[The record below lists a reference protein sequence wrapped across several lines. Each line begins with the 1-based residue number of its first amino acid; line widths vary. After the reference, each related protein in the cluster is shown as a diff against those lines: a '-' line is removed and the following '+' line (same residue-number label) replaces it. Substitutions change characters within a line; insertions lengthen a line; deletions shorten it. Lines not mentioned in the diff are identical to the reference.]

1 MSDISQ
7 QAGSSPA
14 SDPTS
19 RSCAST
25 TSGPSP
31 QSEPSWQ
38 RLLVYLKTP
47 WTIVLVAPLLVAL
60 FDMPNFAPV
69 VGTAVRAFFGTV
81 PVIAFAVFLIAYLK
95 AAGAE
100 AMVAEAFKGKE
111 ARMIFLAALFGGL
124 APFCSCEVIP
134 FIAGLLALGA
144 PLSAVMAFWLSSPL
158 IDPPT
163 LLITASA
170 LGWPFAVGKAV
181 SAVAL
186 GLFGGFIVAYL
197 MRAGWLSSP
206 LKKNTV
212 GCSSCGCGPSPF
224 SGKPVW
230 AFWNEEAR
238 RGTFWAELRTNA
250 LFLVKWLALA
260 YMLEGL
266 LITYV
271 PADLIASLVGGTG
284 VVPIGIAA
292 FVGIPAYLNSYV
304 APPLLAGLMEQG
316 MSAGA
321 AMSFMVAGA
330 VSSVPAMAAVWS
342 LVKRRVFAVYLG
354 LGVSGAILSGVA
366 FQLMV

>member
-1 MSDISQ
+1 MAETTQSQ
-7 QAGSSPA
+7 P
-14 SDPTS
+14 PTWRTQINS
-19 RSCAST
+19 
-25 TSGPSP
+25 
-31 QSEPSWQ
+31 
-38 RLLVYLKTP
+38 LKTP
-47 WTIVLVAPLLVAL
+47 WTLVILAPMFVAL
-60 FDMPNFAPV
+60 FDFDNLLPVTSIAVKAFA
-69 VGTAVRAFFGTV
+69 GTL

-100 AMVAEAFKGKE
+100 SMVAEAFKGKE
-111 ARMIFLAALFGGL
+111 SRMIILAALLGGL

-134 FIAGLLALGA
+134 FIAGLLTLGA

-170 LGWPFAVGKAV
+170 LGWPFAVGKAI
-181 SAVAL
+181 SAVGL
-186 GLFGGFIVAYL
+186 GLLGGFVVTYVTK
-197 MRAGWLSSP
+197 AGWLTSP
-206 LKKNTV
+206 LRQNTV
-212 GCSSCGCGPSPF
+212 GCSSCGCGPKPF

-230 AFWNEEAR
+230 SFWKEER
-238 RGTFWAELRTNA
+238 RQGLFWAELQTNA
-250 LFLVKWLALA
+250 MFLIKWLALA

-271 PADLIASLVGGTG
+271 PANAIAGLVGGSG
-284 VVPIGIAA
+284 ILPIGIAA
-292 FVGIPAYLNSYV
+292 FVGIPAYLNSYI

-330 VSSVPAMAAVWS
+330 VSSIPAMAAVWS
-342 LVKRRVFAVYLG
+342 LVKRRVFALYLT
-354 LGVSGAILSGVA
+354 LGILGAILSGII